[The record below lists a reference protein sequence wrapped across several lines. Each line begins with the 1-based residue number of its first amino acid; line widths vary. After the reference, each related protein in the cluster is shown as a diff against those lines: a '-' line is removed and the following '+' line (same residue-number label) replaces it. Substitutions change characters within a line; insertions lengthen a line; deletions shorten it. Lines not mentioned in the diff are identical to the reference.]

1 MSEYQEKLKELNER
15 MNALNDKYEKENQ
28 ERDDIIKKRNMPKMR
43 KPEVIENEFYEL
55 SKQLQIDAN
64 ELIGKYDS
72 FVPEV
77 KEQKLK
83 EANENLT
90 NTYLSK
96 ADQLLKELNSAN
108 NNLTIQKLEAEYP
121 FFKSTDVNK
130 QIIGNSLINEAD
142 SFMSQKHKAE
152 TIIEAIKDASEL
164 GRWRLLPWRRSQ
176 PPDRSSPS
184 FPAIPPLS

>member
-1 MSEYQEKLKELNER
+1 MSEYQEKLKELSER
-15 MNALNDKYEKENQ
+15 MNALNDKYEKENP

-77 KEQKLK
+77 KEKKLK

-130 QIIGNSLINEAD
+130 QIIGNSLKMKLIA
-142 SFMSQKHKAE
+142 
-152 TIIEAIKDASEL
+152 L
-164 GRWRLLPWRRSQ
+164 
-176 PPDRSSPS
+176 
-184 FPAIPPLS
+184 